1 MFSVSLWL
9 VECAIQQPRRHRE
22 HRDCTEK
29 KLKLRH
35 YRTFDRIDRIFQDEH
50 VILKEMAQVQI
61 DNIKM
66 AYTDAGAGRP
76 VLLLHGYPFNRSL
89 WNEQIAALSGS
100 YRVIAPDL
108 RGFGESDSSE
118 GPSTMNRMAQDVALL
133 LDHLEI
139 PRVTIGSL
147 SMGGYVTLAFYKQF
161 ASRVRALILADT
173 RATPDTEEAK
183 QNRAQQA
190 EKALADGMAGI
201 ADAML
206 PKLLTPETVSRRPE
220 IVKRVRDM
228 MLKTK
233 PEGAAA
239 ALRGMAVRDDQTS
252 LLSKITVPTLIL
264 VGAED
269 ALTPVADSEKLNDG
283 IAGSRLVV
291 LENAGHVSNL
301 ERTEKFNDALLDF
314 LSESSS

>member
-1 MFSVSLWL
+1 
-9 VECAIQQPRRHRE
+9 
-22 HRDCTEK
+22 
-29 KLKLRH
+29 
-35 YRTFDRIDRIFQDEH
+35 
-50 VILKEMAQVQI
+50 MAQLKI
-61 DNIKM
+61 DNITM
-66 AYTDAGAGRP
+66 AYTDTGVGRP
-76 VLLLHGYPFNRSL
+76 IVLIHGYPFNRSL
-89 WNEQIAALSGS
+89 WNEQIEALSGS

-108 RGFGESDSSE
+108 RGFGESDSSD
-118 GPSTMNRMAQDVALL
+118 GPSTMNRMAQDVAAL

-147 SMGGYVTLAFYKQF
+147 SMGGYVALAFYKQF

-173 RATPDTEEAK
+173 RATPDSEEAK
-183 QNRAQQA
+183 QTRAQQA
-190 EKALADGMAGI
+190 EKALTEGMAGI

-206 PKLLTPETVSRRPE
+206 PKLLTPETVSKRPE

-239 ALRGMAVRDDQTS
+239 ALRGMAERDDQTS

-269 ALTPVADSEKLNDG
+269 AITPVADSEKMNQAV
-283 IAGSRLVV
+283 AGSRLVV

-301 ERTEKFNDALLDF
+301 ERTEEFNEALLDF
-314 LSESSS
+314 LSEASS